1 MRYYIRNYTKLKQV
15 ISTDVLSKIVT
26 KYMADHYTKKFFF
39 KNHLDFLLLFQLTMK
54 ESLKE
59 MVDHIETNKKL
70 QEYIPE
76 VSVSQVSRDNESQD
90 YAMFAE
96 IFYYLV
102 DIAIK
107 SKRIELTDEEK
118 KYIKNIKILD
128 STLIR
133 LCLKYFDWAEYRKN
147 VGAIKIHT
155 LYDLE
160 SLCPEKIF
168 MTTGKPHDSKLM
180 KAMGFLPYH
189 TYLMD
194 RAYCKYTEFDAMCED
209 EIYFVTRMKTNATI
223 EVLKENPLPQGED
236 HILSDA
242 IILVGNEA
250 NGKKMKNPLRLVI
263 VYNEKE
269 DCPVY
274 ILTNRFDL
282 TALEVSNLYT
292 FRWEIE
298 EFFKWIK
305 QHLKIKKFFGT
316 SENAVLIQILTA
328 LIVYV
333 LLLLVQEELNFQ
345 GSFLELT
352 RIFKNNAL
360 EEFDENIFRRR
371 CKAG

>member
-1 MRYYIRNYTKLKQV
+1 
-15 ISTDVLSKIVT
+15 
-26 KYMADHYTKKFFF
+26 MADRYTKKFFLE
-39 KNHLDFLLLFQLTMK
+39 NHLNLLLFYQLTGK

-59 MVDHIETNKKL
+59 MVDLIKTNKKVR
-70 QEYIPE
+70 EYIPSI
-76 VSVSQVSRDNESQD
+76 SVSQVSRDNEKQD
-90 YAMFAE
+90 HAIFAE

-102 DIAIK
+102 DIALK
-107 SKRIELTDEEK
+107 NKRLTLSNEEK

-180 KAMGFLPYH
+180 KTMGFLPH
-189 TYLMD
+189 NTYLMD
-194 RAYCKYTEFDAMCED
+194 RAYCKYKEFDAMCEE
-209 EIYFVTRMKTNATI
+209 EIYFITRMKKNAI
-223 EVLKENPLPQGED
+223 VEVLKENELPQGEHNIVAD
-236 HILSDA
+236 K
-242 IILVGNEA
+242 IILIGNEA
-250 NGKKMKNPLRLVI
+250 TGKKMEHSLRLII

-269 DCPVY
+269 GSNVL

-282 TALEVSNLYT
+282 TALEIANLYT
-292 FRWEIE
+292 YRWEIE

-305 QHLKIKKFFGT
+305 QHLKIKKFFGD
-316 SENAVLIQILTA
+316 SQNAVLIQILTA

-333 LLLLVQEELNFQ
+333 LLLLAQ
-345 GSFLELT
+345 GTLDFRGSLLELT
-352 RIFKNNAL
+352 RIFKNNVL
-360 EEFDENIFRRR
+360 EVFDENVFGRR
-371 CKAG
+371 CNTS